1 MFYFGIICNI
11 FRHVFSRQPID
22 LNVPYSYQKW
32 KTVPKF
38 ADEYFAEYPEDVSH
52 YDKLICQQTRLREEV
67 ESRKISFLDDPQHLV
82 KNPMKRFEKAPNA
95 SKVRHPQIGD
105 VFYYKP
111 TPYLYQPK
119 TDALENRQQIFRNV
133 VGYRKIY
140 EIGETYVSLG
150 FLDLWQLVDGEF
162 ENVRS
167 GGTLNF
173 YG

>member
-1 MFYFGIICNI
+1 M
-11 FRHVFSRQPID
+11 
-22 LNVPYSYQKW
+22 NVPYSYQKW

-52 YDKLICQQTRLREEV
+52 YDQLICQQTLLREEV

-119 TDALENRQQIFRNV
+119 TDAFENRQQIFRNV

-150 FLDLWQLVDGEF
+150 FVDLWQLVDGEF
-162 ENVRS
+162 DNVRS